1 MFVRDFQLT
10 SVAPVNRYLISLKRW
25 TWRTVSYRT
34 RSELFVVLDKN
45 ILCIKHSINIW
56 WLGRYLWKFWKTV
69 NYFTNVR
76 CKSYAL
82 CACMQSHFSPVWIFE
97 TPWTV
102 AHQATLS
109 MGFSRQEYWSGRPC
123 PPPGDL
129 PNPGSEPVSLMFSC
143 IGRQVLYL
151 LLVPPR

>member
-1 MFVRDFQLT
+1 MRDFQLT
-10 SVAPVNRYLISLKRW
+10 SVAPVNRYLTNLKRW

-45 ILCIKHSINIW
+45 ILCIGHSVNTW
-56 WLGRYLWKFWKTV
+56 CLGRYLWKFWKTV

-76 CKSYAL
+76 GKYYAL
-82 CACMQSHFSPVWIFE
+82 HACMWSRFSPVWIFE

-102 AHQATLS
+102 APQAPLS

-129 PNPGSEPVSLMFSC
+129 PNPGIEPVSLMFFC

-151 LLVPPR
+151 PLVPHR